1 MKEPE
6 GDKIRSSNEISVLEK
21 KKAETFS
28 FVFPENLLI
37 YFAY

>member
-21 KKAETFS
+21 KAETFS